1 MIGRG
6 KSPST
11 QVENNA
17 HGFDTFELRLGDIM
31 RGERAT
37 MAKSLLDVQRDLR
50 IKASYIAGIENADMG
65 AFEAPSFVAGYVRSY
80 ARYLD
85 IDPDWAFERFCAETG
100 HAPMQGLSPQSS
112 AAKASKAT
120 KSYSDPLANPNASFV
135 PRGRAPLKT
144 IEPRALGSV
153 LVLALLLGGLGYG
166 GYAVLQ
172 EVQRVQLAPVDQT
185 PGVVAELDPLAGV
198 EPMANDQL
206 AVADALPMTPGTT
219 EGGDRIFRPQALDA
233 PVLVER
239 DGPISAID
247 PRVAGLLAQAP
258 SFTDAGVQTAEA
270 EELPVVRTLGAD
282 AAEVEVLAVRP
293 SWVRVSAADGTVLF
307 EKVMDAGERFALPKL
322 EEAPVLRTGESGA
335 IYFAVNG
342 QAYGPVGA
350 RGAVTKNIKL
360 APEALSTTYAAADLD
375 ADRDLANMIS
385 VANAESVLGA
395 PAQ

>member
-112 AAKASKAT
+112 AAKASKPT

-258 SFTDAGVQTAEA
+258 SFTDAGIQTAEA

>member
-1 MIGRG
+1 MIRWG

-11 QVENNA
+11 QDEVNA
-17 HGFDTFELRLGDIM
+17 QGDDNLDMRLGDVM

-50 IKASYIAGIENADMG
+50 IKASYIAGIENADMT
-65 AFEAPSFVAGYVRSY
+65 AFETPSFVAGYVRSY
-80 ARYLD
+80 ARYLN
-85 IDPDWAFERFCAETG
+85 IDPDWAFERFCQQTG
-100 HAPMQGLSPQSS
+100 YTPMSGLSSI
-112 AAKASKAT
+112 ASNT
-120 KSYSDPLANPNASFV
+120 KTKTYSEPLANPNASFV

-172 EVQRVQLAPVDQT
+172 EVQRVQLAPVDQA

-198 EPMANDQL
+198 EPVANDQIQIS
-206 AVADALPMTPGTT
+206 DALPVMPGA
-219 EGGDRIFRPQALDA
+219 EGGDRLFRPQALDA
-233 PVLVER
+233 PVLNER

-247 PRVAGLLAQAP
+247 PRVAGDLTASP
-258 SFTDAGVQTAEA
+258 SFTDAGIQTAEA
-270 EELPVVRTLGAD
+270 QELPVARTLGAE

-293 SWVRVSAADGTVLF
+293 SWVRVSAVDGTVLF

-342 QAYGPVGA
+342 QAYGPAGA
-350 RGAVTKNIKL
+350 RGSVTKDIEL
-360 APEALSTTYAAADLD
+360 SPQALSAVYAAADPA
-375 ADRDLANMIS
+375 ADSDLASLIS
-385 VANAESVLGA
+385 VANAASVLGQ
-395 PAQ
+395 PSE